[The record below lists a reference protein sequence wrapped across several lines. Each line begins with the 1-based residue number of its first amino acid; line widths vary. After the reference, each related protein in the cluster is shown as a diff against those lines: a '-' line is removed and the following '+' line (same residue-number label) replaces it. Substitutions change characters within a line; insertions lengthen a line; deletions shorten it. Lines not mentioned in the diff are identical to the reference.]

1 MSNNDHTCSLG
12 KNDYNL
18 ALSNGGDGSIVDN
31 FLAKGALG
39 MNLEHHGYKKN
50 PCLSPPI
57 KVNKAGR

>member
-39 MNLEHHGYKKN
+39 MNLEHHGYKKI
-50 PCLSPPI
+50 PALVLQL
-57 KVNKAGR
+57 K